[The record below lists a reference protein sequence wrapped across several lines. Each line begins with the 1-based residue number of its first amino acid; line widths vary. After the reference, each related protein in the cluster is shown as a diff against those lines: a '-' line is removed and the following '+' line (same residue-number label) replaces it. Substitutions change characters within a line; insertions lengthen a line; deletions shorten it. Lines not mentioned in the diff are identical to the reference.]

1 MKDKQLKITHI
12 PLHCPICKERFMNL
26 FGQPL
31 PNHAQIRCTT
41 ERGDEMDLGICANC
55 VKQGVSMEM
64 VAGVLE
70 GIKDYWV
77 QDIDNNKSLK
87 ADTKA
92 ARKAH
97 HTSHQIK
104 SITKVIRTGKRAE
117 KEARAKGKL
126 L

>member
-97 HTSHQIK
+97 HTSHQIHC
-104 SITKVIRTGKRAE
+104 
-117 KEARAKGKL
+117 
-126 L
+126 